1 MPELSLYDDAVVHYA
16 SSERFERISV
26 SVEVDGNP
34 RFSPDEITDDIASYL
49 SQFNIQYVP
58 RDDDQI
64 SGAAHLDL
72 KFVRNGQLYSIDS
85 MLTAADGRLVE
96 NVTLYHDAG
105 NSDTKATQQQ
115 LASLVIELITN
126 VVLVGILVILGPLI
140 KRFGR
145 AYAGDVFRANPRTGK
160 SYLVLMDVAYYLIF
174 TAYIL
179 FTIRFEPQL
188 GWERSVAA
196 QLQDE
201 VVRVAGMLLLMGI
214 LHGLNVLSLPLI
226 GRLLGMSRQL
236 EEDTPATSR

>member
-1 MPELSLYDDAVVHYA
+1 MSWW
-16 SSERFERISV
+16 
-26 SVEVDGNP
+26 
-34 RFSPDEITDDIASYL
+34 
-49 SQFNIQYVP
+49 
-58 RDDDQI
+58 
-64 SGAAHLDL
+64 
-72 KFVRNGQLYSIDS
+72 
-85 MLTAADGRLVE
+85 M
-96 NVTLYHDAG
+96 
-105 NSDTKATQQQ
+105 
-115 LASLVIELITN
+115 IELITN

-179 FTIRFEPQL
+179 FTIRFEPQR